1 MRIVHTGILWAA
13 MRPISV
19 GGFWIGIFCLLMLIP
34 FVLGIRQLIRYIRFL
49 RSGIKTYAR
58 ITKSARIWF
67 GKSRAW
73 ETTYSY
79 DKADGSYGGCG
90 VITVGFRTKK
100 YRPGGRLEI
109 RYLEDNPREHI
120 LVPEALW
127 ESIGVLFISG
137 LIFASLLVLFISE
150 VRKMF

>member
-1 MRIVHTGILWAA
+1 MRIIYSGVFGTTVK
-13 MRPISV
+13 PISV
-19 GGFWIGIFCLLMLIP
+19 GGFWIGIFSLLMLIP

-58 ITKSARIWF
+58 ITKSERIWF

-79 DKADGSYGGCG
+79 DKADGSYGGSG
-90 VITVGFRTKK
+90 VIKVGFRTKK
-100 YRPGGRLEI
+100 YRPGGKLEI

-137 LIFASLLVLFISE
+137 LIFASLLVLFFSE

>member
-1 MRIVHTGILWAA
+1 MRIIYSGVFGTAVK
-13 MRPISV
+13 PISV
-19 GGFWIGIFCLLMLIP
+19 GGFWVGIFSLLMLIP
-34 FVLGIRQLIRYIRFL
+34 FVLGIRQLIRYIRFQ

-58 ITKSARIWF
+58 ITKSERIWY
-67 GKSRAW
+67 GRTRAW

-79 DKADGSYGGCG
+79 DKADGSYGGSG
-90 VITVGFRTKK
+90 IIRVGFRTKK

-109 RYLEDNPREHI
+109 RYLENDPREHI

-127 ESIGVLFISG
+127 EAIGVLFISG
-137 LIFASLLVLFISE
+137 LIFVSLLVLFISE

>member
-1 MRIVHTGILWAA
+1 MRIIYSGVFGTAVK
-13 MRPISV
+13 PISV
-19 GGFWIGIFCLLMLIP
+19 GGFWLGIFSLLMLIP

-58 ITKSARIWF
+58 IIKSERIWF
-67 GKSRAW
+67 GKSRTW
-73 ETTYSY
+73 ETTYCY
-79 DKADGSYGGCG
+79 DKADGSYGGSG
-90 VITVGFRTKK
+90 VIRVGIRTKK

-127 ESIGVLFISG
+127 EAIGVLFISG
-137 LIFASLLVLFISE
+137 LIFLSLLVLFISE

>member
-19 GGFWIGIFCLLMLIP
+19 GGFWVGFFSLLMLIP
-34 FVLGIRQLIRYIRFL
+34 IILSIRQLIRYIRFL

-58 ITKSARIWF
+58 ITKSERVWH
-67 GKSRAW
+67 GRSRAW
-73 ETTYSY
+73 KTSYSY

-109 RYLEDNPREHI
+109 RYLENDPGEHI
-120 LVPEALW
+120 IVPDALW
-127 ESIGVLFISG
+127 EAIGVLFISG